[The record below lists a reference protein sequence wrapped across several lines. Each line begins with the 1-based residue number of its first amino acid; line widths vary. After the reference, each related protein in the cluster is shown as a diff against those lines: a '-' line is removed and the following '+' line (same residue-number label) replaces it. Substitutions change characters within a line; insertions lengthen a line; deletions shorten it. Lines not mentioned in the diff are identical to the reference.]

1 MYFSSKFYL
10 FSDMFALGLDKVSIT
25 IPTAIQSGGSAILL
39 CEYELGDDNLY
50 MVKWYKGR
58 KEFYRYTA
66 KEIPPIKIFSPTGFY
81 VDVSISQ
88 TFLWG
93 CFCL

>member
-1 MYFSSKFYL
+1 
-10 FSDMFALGLDKVSIT
+10 MFALGLDKVSIT

-81 VDVSISQ
+81 VDVSMI
-88 TFLWG
+88 FFRDVYVYKILREM
-93 CFCL
+93 